1 MNKFQLQRLFENN
14 LVQFA
19 IKVLIISIGVIF
31 TAFMIDAFNIEW
43 MQMDLDGYAY
53 IDKFEI

>member
-1 MNKFQLQRLFENN
+1 MNKFQLQRLYESD

-53 IDKFEI
+53 IDKFEM